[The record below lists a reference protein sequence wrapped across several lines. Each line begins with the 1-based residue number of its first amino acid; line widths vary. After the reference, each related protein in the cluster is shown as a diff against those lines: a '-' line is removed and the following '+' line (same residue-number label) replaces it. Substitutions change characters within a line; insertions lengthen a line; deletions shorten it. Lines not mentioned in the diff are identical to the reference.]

1 MQRNKDGRSFR
12 DSLAEKLEKLEKF
25 GKKAQRDVDV
35 HVVKEGVCWTL
46 PRLILLTDRALFL
59 RIMPTKGWHS
69 NCKVVSCRQSLVAIS
84 GFKLWDWS
92 KRAF

>member
-46 PRLILLTDRALFL
+46 PIPILLL
-59 RIMPTKGWHS
+59 I
-69 NCKVVSCRQSLVAIS
+69 
-84 GFKLWDWS
+84 
-92 KRAF
+92 